1 MWNSIH
7 FLKISVKKSHYPLFR
22 VIKLQ
27 FKKIAPS
34 RFFDVFE
41 NSILM
46 LFRIYVP
53 LCTLLNNATYALKI
67 AFHRKERNAQR
78 IGVPVKQSR
87 ASGEG

>member
-1 MWNSIH
+1 M
-7 FLKISVKKSHYPLFR
+7 
-22 VIKLQ
+22 KLQ

-78 IGVPVKQSR
+78 IGVPAPWIEPVEISSPEPLAR
-87 ASGEG
+87 DEPR